1 MPRLRRARTLSAI
14 DGASLSTTHR
24 VARLPHSRQAHGR
37 FYPSSR
43 DRDRDRRAPP
53 SASRVFTLAQ

>member
-1 MPRLRRARTLSAI
+1 MPRLRRTRTLPAI
-14 DGASLSTTHR
+14 DGASLSTTLR

-43 DRDRDRRAPP
+43 DRDRLAPP
-53 SASRVFTLAQ
+53 SASRVFTFAQ